1 MFLYIFIYVYIWSVL
16 RIVDL
21 VTRLQGSFSGTFAIS
36 TGQGDFTTIFHE
48 DFTFV
53 DEVFDVIVDL
63 LLDEVVYV
71 LGHTVYATIMA
82 DKPDI
87 LF

>member
-36 TGQGDFTTIFHE
+36 TGQGDFTTVFHE
-48 DFTFV
+48 DFTLV
-53 DEVFDVIVDL
+53 DEVFDVVMNL
-63 LLDEVVYV
+63 FLDEVVYI
-71 LGHTVYATIMA
+71 LGHTVYSTVMA
-82 DKPDI
+82 NKPNV